1 LTTINKAGAALGK
14 IKEVHAMTDVTG
26 FGLLGHL
33 TEMMEGSHLSA
44 TIQYNQIPII
54 PAVRNYI
61 AQKTIPGAT
70 ARNWSSCSA
79 GVVLGP
85 EVDEAEARLLL
96 PDPQTNGG
104 LLIAVAPSALK
115 EVQTIL
121 QELGIEYFSP
131 IGTCTAAKEKRI
143 YID

>member
-1 LTTINKAGAALGK
+1 
-14 IKEVHAMTDVTG
+14 MTDVTG

-33 TEMMEGSHLSA
+33 TEMMEGSNLSA
-44 TIQYNQIPII
+44 SIVYNKIPII

-70 ARNWSSCSA
+70 ARNWSSISA
-79 GVVLGP
+79 GVVLGAG
-85 EVDEAEARLLL
+85 VDEAEAKLLL

-104 LLIAVAPSALK
+104 LLIAVAPIALK

-121 QELGIEYFSP
+121 QEMGIEYTAS
-131 IGTCTAAKEKRI
+131 IGECTAAKEKRI
-143 YID
+143 YIN

>member
-1 LTTINKAGAALGK
+1 L
-14 IKEVHAMTDVTG
+14 
-26 FGLLGHL
+26 
-33 TEMMEGSHLSA
+33 
-44 TIQYNQIPII
+44 PII
-54 PAVRNYI
+54 PAARNYI

-70 ARNWSSCSA
+70 ARNWSSVSA

-85 EVDEAEARLLL
+85 GVDETEAKLLL

-121 QELGIEYFSP
+121 QDLGIEYFNT
-131 IGTCTAAKEKRI
+131 IGECIAAKEKRI